1 MCRLRVLV
9 WCQSRWMHF
18 GPGPSWRIT
27 MDDPFDLLFAL
38 YVRDAVGVVG
48 TEDVPPL
55 AGTVARW
62 SPSWSTAQEAE
73 FAAQWVTW
81 WTALLANRPHHGA
94 TLFVGEPEFSGTV
107 GAPELREAQRAL
119 VRHAHEFRSGNR
131 RARLQVGPTVGM
143 MPTDLVREIE
153 GEIGRRAQPF
163 AYTVEVVP
171 TQGARYWALSRT
183 GLLVSDALCSDPVAF
198 REVLRPR
205 LTALS

>member
-1 MCRLRVLV
+1 
-9 WCQSRWMHF
+9 MHV
-18 GPGPSWRIT
+18 GPGQSWRVSVSE
-27 MDDPFDLLFAL
+27 PFDLLFAL
-38 YVRDAVGVVG
+38 YVRDAVGIAG
-48 TEDVPPL
+48 TEDAPPL

-62 SPSWSTAQEAE
+62 SPSWSSTQRAE

-81 WTALLANRPHHGA
+81 WTALLANRPHEA
-94 TLFVGEPEFSGTV
+94 SPLVGESEFSTTR
-107 GAPELREAQRAL
+107 GAPELREAQQAL
-119 VRHAHEFRSGNR
+119 VRRAHEFRSGNR
-131 RARLQVGPTVGM
+131 RAAWQVGPTVGM

-171 TQGARYWALSRT
+171 TQGARHWALSRT

-205 LTALS
+205 LTALA